1 MKRIISILLAAVLML
16 SLAACNN
23 AAQQPST
30 PDADATPAPA
40 AEPTP
45 EATPETTPEEQV
57 TPEDAITIGIIQLTE
72 HAALDLAREGF
83 LQALAD
89 NGYVD
94 GDKINI
100 DFQNAQN
107 DQSTLSTISDRFV
120 SEEVDLVLAI
130 ATPAAQA
137 IAGKTTEIPILA
149 TAVTDF
155 VVAKLVESNEV
166 PGGNVSGTTD
176 MNPIEDQIDL
186 LMQLVPEAKT
196 IGLIYNSGEDN
207 SVLQAQIATA
217 AIEARNLAVT
227 EVTVTSTNDVQQAM
241 QSLVTKCDA
250 IYIPTD
256 NTLASSMPIVEGVCS
271 ESKTPVICG
280 ESSMVESGGLATL
293 SINYYKLGYQTG
305 LMALRILVDGADI
318 STMPIETLE
327 DMDLAFNLEVADS
340 IGLTIPEELLAKAG
354 N

>member
-1 MKRIISILLAAVLML
+1 M
-16 SLAACNN
+16 
-23 AAQQPST
+23 
-30 PDADATPAPA
+30 
-40 AEPTP
+40 
-45 EATPETTPEEQV
+45 
-57 TPEDAITIGIIQLTE
+57 
-72 HAALDLAREGF
+72 
-83 LQALAD
+83 
-89 NGYVD
+89 D
-94 GDKINI
+94 GDKIKI

-137 IAGKTTEIPILA
+137 VAGKTTEIPILA

-155 VVAKLVESNEV
+155 VVAKLAESNEV

-176 MNPIEDQIDL
+176 MNPIEEQIDL

-196 IGLIYNSGEDN
+196 VGLIYNSGEDN
-207 SVLQAQIATA
+207 SILQAQLATE
-217 AIEARNLAVT
+217 AIQARGLTAT

-256 NTLASSMPIVEGVCS
+256 NTIASSMPIVEGVCT
-271 ESKTPVICG
+271 EAKKPVICG
-280 ESSMVESGGLATL
+280 ESSMVDAGGLATL
-293 SINYYKLGYQTG
+293 SINYYNLGYQTG
-305 LMALRILVDGADI
+305 MMALRILVDGADV
-318 STMPIETLE
+318 STMPIESLTE
-327 DMDLAFNLEVADS
+327 MDLAFNTAVADA
-340 IGLTIPEELLAKAG
+340 IGITIPEELLAKAA

>member
-23 AAQQPST
+23 ATEQPSIA
-30 PDADATPAPA
+30 DADATPTPA
-40 AEPTP
+40 AEPAAETTP
-45 EATPETTPEEQV
+45 EATPAEQV
-57 TPEDAITIGIIQLTE
+57 TPEDTITIGIIQLTE

-83 LQALAD
+83 IQALAD

-196 IGLIYNSGEDN
+196 VGLIYNSGEDN
-207 SVLQAQIATA
+207 SVLQAELATA

-256 NTLASSMPIVEGVCS
+256 NTLASSMPIVEGVCA

-280 ESSMVESGGLATL
+280 ESSMVEAGGLATL

-327 DMDLAFNLEVADS
+327 DMDLAFNLEVADT